1 MTASQNGR
9 DNWST
14 TSPRSRTDTAQFRK
28 SQESE
33 SGSTRKFSTS
43 TRSRA
48 KNTSTL
54 QSLSGSS
61 RTPGRTEGSVGFQ
74 HEQHASPH
82 RDPRRQEQHQIST
95 DWGARSYSITSTTPG
110 PRDRCMRNR
119 YGSEPGLLR
128 RGPSRIQLSRNRARV
143 SLDSR
148 EYSQE

>member
-1 MTASQNGR
+1 M
-9 DNWST
+9 
-14 TSPRSRTDTAQFRK
+14 
-28 SQESE
+28 
-33 SGSTRKFSTS
+33 STRKFSTS

-82 RDPRRQEQHQIST
+82 RDPRRQEQHQTST

-110 PRDRCMRNR
+110 PRDRRMRNR
-119 YGSEPGLLR
+119 YGPEPGLLR

-143 SLDSR
+143 PLNSR
-148 EYSQE
+148 EYSQEQSGNFERRPCGSDRSSARQLHQLSARRV